1 MLYRKHY
8 RMVAI
13 IAGMALTA
21 GMTACGAQNNAEYPE
36 SVDTHSTGVY
46 GTSIENEMASA
57 VAGRETQAETSPS
70 QGRKMPWHGK
80 RKRYRR
86 IVYRRLKK
94 RYHKVKL

>member
-1 MLYRKHY
+1 
-8 RMVAI
+8 
-13 IAGMALTA
+13 
-21 GMTACGAQNNAEYPE
+21 MTACGAQNNAEYPE

-57 VAGRETQAETSPS
+57 VAGRETQAETLPS
-70 QGRKMPWHGK
+70 QEPEDAWHGK

>member
-57 VAGRETQAETSPS
+57 VAGGKRRQRHCHHRS
-70 QGRKMPWHGK
+70 RKMPWHGK
-80 RKRYRR
+80 HKRYRR